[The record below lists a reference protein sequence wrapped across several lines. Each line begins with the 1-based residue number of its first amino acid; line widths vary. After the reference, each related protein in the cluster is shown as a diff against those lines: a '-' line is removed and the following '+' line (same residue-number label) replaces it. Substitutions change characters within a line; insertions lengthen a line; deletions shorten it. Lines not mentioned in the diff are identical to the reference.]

1 MTKITMELKQF
12 NKIIKIVNQ
21 TTFENI
27 IHNNAKELQLVLFRE
42 KYPLDPKLK
51 CFIRETSIIKLEQGL
66 IHGDEIIRY
75 IDIEEIIE
83 TQHVD
88 EEMIE
93 SEKKHYTLELDA
105 TEISTIMKA
114 LHFYAYH
121 NKNLTH
127 NERVYSLKLKD
138 NIRHEC

>member
-1 MTKITMELKQF
+1 MSKIIIDVKEF

-42 KYPLDPKLK
+42 RYPLDPKLK

-66 IHGDEIIRY
+66 IHGDEMIRY

-83 TQHVD
+83 TQHID
-88 EEMIE
+88 EEMIK
-93 SEKKHYTLELDA
+93 SEVNGNN
-105 TEISTIMKA
+105 S
-114 LHFYAYH
+114 
-121 NKNLTH
+121 
-127 NERVYSLKLKD
+127 NE
-138 NIRHEC
+138 